1 MELLLNN
8 KGLKKSP
15 AFSGVITVVGI
26 IIIVIIIVVITAI
39 TITFLKINAH
49 YSSSLL
55 RKQGV

>member
-26 IIIVIIIVVITAI
+26 IIIVIIIVVITA
-39 TITFLKINAH
+39 TITFLKINMH